1 METDHLERNLHAEQ
15 DHIRN
20 AHAHLDKMASVK
32 ANEKDNAVLSGFSN
46 IYNKIGK
53 FQEWVNGSA
62 VGSAVRVV

>member
-53 FQEWVNGSA
+53 FRSE
-62 VGSAVRVV
+62 

>member
-53 FQEWVNGSA
+53 FQE
-62 VGSAVRVV
+62 